1 MARKH
6 AIIDAGMHS
15 FVWYENANDI
25 LTARA
30 NNSSN
35 NFVLAMLKFELIERI
50 HHGINR
56 FDNKTKKI
64 IKIVAS
70 LQHIASSFGFIFS
83 DRSITEWS
91 IELWFFFIMIFFPF
105 FRQETKIELRYWK
118 RNTHKQTHSN

>member
-50 HHGINR
+50 H
-56 FDNKTKKI
+56 
-64 IKIVAS
+64 
-70 LQHIASSFGFIFS
+70 Q
-83 DRSITEWS
+83 
-91 IELWFFFIMIFFPF
+91 
-105 FRQETKIELRYWK
+105 
-118 RNTHKQTHSN
+118 